1 MQFSEITAQSLTI
14 FLARITIC
22 VAASLLFYFFFERHT
37 QAVRRWLKGAAT
49 KGKCRVMPFTTT
61 LE

>member
-1 MQFSEITAQSLTI
+1 MTGNPDPHIPVRDAEITAQSLAI

-37 QAVRRWLKGAAT
+37 QAVRRWLKGT
-49 KGKCRVMPFTTT
+49 
-61 LE
+61 